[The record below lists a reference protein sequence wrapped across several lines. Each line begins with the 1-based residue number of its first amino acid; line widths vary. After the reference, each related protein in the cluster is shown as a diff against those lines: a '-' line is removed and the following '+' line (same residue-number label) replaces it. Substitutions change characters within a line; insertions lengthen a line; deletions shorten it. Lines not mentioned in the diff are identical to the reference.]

1 MPRYVDHVSPP
12 PAAAQPRALI
22 VTIYG
27 LYARGER
34 GQLGHIPPTPIPPT
48 PITPAPPSSAGT
60 GGDGW
65 LPVSLV
71 VRLLAE
77 LDVDEAAVRSAISR
91 LKRRDLLVP
100 SRRGGVAGYGLTE
113 SAIAILAEGDARI
126 FAPTEPRLADG
137 WLLAVF
143 SVPESERAKR
153 HVLRTELS
161 ALGFGAC
168 ASGVWVAPA
177 HRLEL
182 TRASLERHGL
192 AAYVD
197 LWHAGYL
204 AFGDIV
210 EHAARW
216 WDLNGVRA
224 AYQDFIASNPT
235 DQVAPADP
243 ASAFGAWV
251 RVLTAWRRLPYLD
264 PGLPVELLPADWPAP
279 AARAVFG
286 VARGRL
292 AQPAHEFV
300 TAAA

>member
-1 MPRYVDHVSPP
+1 MPRYVDHVIPS
-12 PAAAQPRALI
+12 PAAVQPRALI

-27 LYARGER
+27 LYARAGRGSHGE
-34 GQLGHIPPTPIPPT
+34 TA
-48 PITPAPPSSAGT
+48 PAPSGAAEPS
-60 GGDGW
+60 GDGW
-65 LPVSLV
+65 LPVSLL
-71 VRLLAE
+71 VRLLAQ
-77 LDVDEAAVRSAISR
+77 LNVDETAVRSAISR
-91 LKRRDLLVP
+91 LKRRGLLIP
-100 SRRGGVAGYGLTE
+100 SRRGAVAGYGLTE
-113 SAIAILAEGDARI
+113 AAVAILAEGDARI

-153 HVLRTELS
+153 HVLRTQLG

-197 LWHAGYL
+197 LWRAAYL

-210 EHAARW
+210 EHAGAW
-216 WDLNGVRA
+216 WDLDGVRA
-224 AYQDFIASNPT
+224 AYQDFIAGNAVDRPE
-235 DQVAPADP
+235 PADR
-243 ASAFGAWV
+243 AEAFGAWV

-279 AARAVFG
+279 AARALFG
-286 VARGRL
+286 VARDRL
-292 AQPAHEFV
+292 AEPAHEFV

>member
-1 MPRYVDHVSPP
+1 MPRYVDHVPP
-12 PAAAQPRALI
+12 SPAAAQPRALI

-27 LYARGER
+27 LYARGGR
-34 GQLGHIPPTPIPPT
+34 GQRGQITPAPVGQAPV
-48 PITPAPPSSAGT
+48 TPAPPSPVEPGD
-60 GGDGW
+60 DGW
-65 LPVSLV
+65 LPVSLL

-100 SRRGGVAGYGLTE
+100 SRRGGVAGYGLTG
-113 SAIAILAEGDARI
+113 SGVAILAEGDARI

-153 HVLRTELS
+153 HVLRTQLG

-177 HRLEL
+177 HRLDL

-210 EHAARW
+210 EHASTW
-216 WDLNGVRA
+216 WDLDGVQA
-224 AYQDFIASNPT
+224 AYQDFIAGYAT
-235 DQVAPADP
+235 DQPQRTDP
-243 ASAFGAWV
+243 AAAFAAWI

-286 VARGRL
+286 AAGDRL
-292 AQPAHEFV
+292 AEPALEFV

>member
-1 MPRYVDHVSPP
+1 MPRYVDHVSPS
-12 PAAAQPRALI
+12 PASARPRALI

-27 LYARGER
+27 LYARGGPLHLDR
-34 GQLGHIPPTPIPPT
+34 S
-48 PITPAPPSSAGT
+48 TPAASTSAPSSSAEL

-65 LPVSLV
+65 LPVSLL

-91 LKRRDLLVP
+91 LKRRDLLIP
-100 SRRGGVAGYGLTE
+100 SRRGGVAGYGLTG
-113 SAIAILAEGDARI
+113 SGLAILAEGDARI

-153 HVLRTELS
+153 HVLRTQLA

-168 ASGVWVAPA
+168 AAGVWVAPA
-177 HRLEL
+177 HRLDL

-197 LWHAGYL
+197 LWHAAYL
-204 AFGDIV
+204 AFGDLV
-210 EHAARW
+210 EHAAQW
-216 WDLNGVRA
+216 WDLDGVRA
-224 AYQDFIASNPT
+224 AYQDFVASYAGDQPRRT
-235 DQVAPADP
+235 DQAA
-243 ASAFGAWV
+243 AFAAWV

-286 VARGRL
+286 AARDRL
-292 AQPAHEFV
+292 AEPAHDFV
-300 TAAA
+300 TAAV

>member
-1 MPRYVDHVSPP
+1 MPRYVDHVPS

-22 VTIYG
+22 VTLYG
-27 LYARGER
+27 LYARTGR
-34 GQLGHIPPTPIPPT
+34 GSQAEIA
-48 PITPAPPSSAGT
+48 PAASGSAAV

-65 LPVSLV
+65 LPISLL
-71 VRLLAE
+71 VRLFAE
-77 LDVDEAAVRSAISR
+77 LDVDEPAVRSAISR
-91 LKRRDLLVP
+91 LKRRGLLHG
-100 SRRGGVAGYGLTE
+100 SRRRGVAGYGLTD
-113 SAIAILAEGDARI
+113 SAAAILAEGDARI

-143 SVPESERAKR
+143 SVPESERTKR
-153 HVLRTELS
+153 HVLRTQLG

-168 ASGVWVAPA
+168 AAGVWVAPA

-192 AAYVD
+192 TAYVN
-197 LWHAGYL
+197 LWQAGYL

-210 EHAARW
+210 EHAATW
-216 WDLNGVRA
+216 WDLDGVRA
-224 AYQDFIASNPT
+224 AYQEFMRSYATDEREPT
-235 DQVAPADP
+235 DPAVAFA
-243 ASAFGAWV
+243 AWV

-286 VARGRL
+286 AARDRL
-292 AQPAHEFV
+292 AGLANDFV
-300 TAAA
+300 NTNGAGDY